1 MNGVRL
7 RTNSR
12 EASHKR
18 DNGSEQQSS
27 EGQRSEKPSRRRL
40 KGGLIAV
47 AFCLLVLSTSLFLW
61 TSSTTSSQP
70 AQQTTIEVPKAAIL
84 DALYTGSEDLA
95 YEQSLMN
102 CLSIGGYRVDVFR
115 GENVTIDLLRNIGG
129 YKVLILRLHSA
140 IGSGGGF
147 LYLFS
152 GETYTESKYVQD
164 RLSGAVR
171 EGITFDNVSYFAINA
186 VFLGGSNPT
195 GLKGSTIILMGC
207 NGTGDSYSIQ
217 RFLDR
222 GVKAYIAWSGYVE
235 LSYSDETTLALVKA
249 LYLQRSS
256 VQAAVEEA
264 MNEVGTE
271 PEYNSVLECYASS
284 A

>member
-1 MNGVRL
+1 L
-7 RTNSR
+7 RTKNR

-18 DNGSEQQSS
+18 KKGGEQQTS
-27 EGQRSEKPSRRRL
+27 EGQRSEKPSRRQL
-40 KGGLIAV
+40 KVGLTAV
-47 AFCLLVLSTSLFLW
+47 ASILLILSISFFLW
-61 TSSTTSSQP
+61 TSSTTSPQP
-70 AQQTTIEVPKAAIL
+70 AQQTGIEVPKAAIL
-84 DALYTGSEDLA
+84 DALYASSQDLT
-95 YEQSLMN
+95 YEQNLTN
-102 CLSIGGYRVDVFR
+102 YLSKAGYRVDVFR

-140 IGSGGGF
+140 IRGF

-152 GETYTESKYVQD
+152 GEKYTQSEYALEQ
-164 RLSGAVR
+164 LSGGVR

-186 VFLGGSNPT
+186 VFLGGKNQW

-217 RFLDR
+217 RLLDR
-222 GVKAYIAWSGYVE
+222 GVKAYIAWTGYVE

-249 LYLQRSS
+249 LYLKGSS

-264 MNEVGTE
+264 MKEAGTE
-271 PEYNSVLECYASS
+271 PAYNSVLEYYGPRG
-284 A
+284 